1 VTAADKTEEADA
13 MMPLPKSIATV
24 SLSGTLPDKLEAAA
38 AAGFQ
43 AVEIFE
49 ADLLSFDGTPRDV
62 ARMAADL
69 DLQIAIFQ
77 PFRDFEGMGPAQLAR
92 NLIRA
97 EKKFGVMAALG
108 TNLLL
113 LCSNVQEGANG
124 DQARIVADLAELAAR
139 AEQRG
144 VKIAYEALAWG
155 RHVNRWR
162 QAWNIVKQ
170 VDSPALGLA
179 LDSFHTFS
187 VGDSLA
193 GLQDVPGSKIFFM
206 QLADAPRLTMDV
218 LSWSRHYRNFPGQGD
233 FDVTGFVRDALAAG
247 YRGPLSLEIF
257 NDEFRAG
264 AARPV
269 ALDGLRSLIWVEA
282 QAGQTALP
290 PVPELAGVAFLEF
303 AVDEPAAAKL
313 ATYLEALGFHH
324 AGRHRSKAVDLYQQ
338 SGTKIVLNA
347 EPDSAAAEHFVR
359 HGTSV
364 CALALMV
371 DKVAPTLARAE
382 ALLCPTWTERTGPGE
397 HHIPAVREPD
407 GTLIYLVDEAAE
419 AAIWAQDFTLHAA
432 PAAMIAPPLSID
444 HIAQALSPG
453 LMDRFV
459 LFYRSLFGLVPE
471 PTIEFADRFG
481 LIRSRTMKNASGTIR
496 IPLNISESPAT
507 ETARFVAAS
516 AGPGVHH
523 VAFASPDL
531 AATLTH
537 ARAAGLHTVSIP
549 ANYYEDL
556 AARFELD
563 GATLAGFEALGIL
576 YDRDAHGEFRHAYLP
591 NFAGRFFF
599 ELLTRVGYEGYGAS
613 NAPVR
618 LAAMTR
624 QREKGKQES
633 FVL

>member
-1 VTAADKTEEADA
+1 MT
-13 MMPLPKSIATV
+13 PLPKSIATV

-69 DLQIAIFQ
+69 GLEIAIFQ
-77 PFRDFEGMGPAQLAR
+77 PFRDFEGMSAEQLAR
-92 NLIRA
+92 NFIRA
-97 EKKFGVMAALG
+97 EKKFDVMAALG

-113 LCSNVQEGANG
+113 LCSNVQDSSDG
-124 DQARIVADLAELAAR
+124 DPARIAGDLASLAAR
-139 AEQRG
+139 AAERG

-162 QAWNIVKQ
+162 QAWDIVKA
-170 VDSPALGLA
+170 VDHPAFGLA

-193 GLQDVPGSKIFFM
+193 GIDEVPGEKIFFM
-206 QLADAPRLTMDV
+206 QLADAPRLAMDV

-233 FDVTGFVRDALAAG
+233 FDISGFVRDALAAG

-257 NDEFRAG
+257 NDDFRAG
-264 AARPV
+264 APRPV

-282 QAGQTALP
+282 QAGWTALP
-290 PVPELAGVAFLEF
+290 PVPQLGSVAFIEF
-303 AVDEPAAAKL
+303 AVDDTQAAKL
-313 ATYLEALGFHH
+313 AAYLHKLGFHH
-324 AGRHRSKAVDLYQQ
+324 AGRHRSKAVALYQAQ
-338 SGTKIVLNA
+338 NTKIVLNA

-359 HGTSV
+359 HGASV
-364 CALALMV
+364 CALALQV
-371 DKVAPTLARAE
+371 DDVPATIARATS
-382 ALLCPTWTERTGPGE
+382 LLCPIWAERTGPGE
-397 HHIPAVREPD
+397 HRIPAVREPD
-407 GTLIYLVDEAAE
+407 GTLLYLVDAPAE
-419 AAIWAQDFTLHAA
+419 AAMWEEDFVLA
-432 PAAMIAPPLSID
+432 PAPHPTGAPPLTVD

-453 LMDRFV
+453 SMDRFV
-459 LFYRSLFGLVPE
+459 LFYRTLFGLVPE
-471 PTIEFADRFG
+471 PSIEYADRFG

-507 ETARFVAAS
+507 ETSRFLAATS
-516 AGPGVHH
+516 GPGVHH
-523 VAFASPDL
+523 VALATQDL
-531 AATLTH
+531 PATITAA
-537 ARAAGLHTVSIP
+537 REAGLDTISIP

-556 AARFELD
+556 AARFDLD
-563 GATLAGFEALGIL
+563 DETLKLFEQLGIL
-576 YDRDAHGEFRHAYLP
+576 YDRDESGKFRHAYLP
-591 NFAGRFFF
+591 NFAGHCFF
-599 ELLTRVGYEGYGAS
+599 ELLTRDGYQGYGAN

-624 QREKGKQES
+624 QRERTGEPKN
-633 FVL
+633 FC